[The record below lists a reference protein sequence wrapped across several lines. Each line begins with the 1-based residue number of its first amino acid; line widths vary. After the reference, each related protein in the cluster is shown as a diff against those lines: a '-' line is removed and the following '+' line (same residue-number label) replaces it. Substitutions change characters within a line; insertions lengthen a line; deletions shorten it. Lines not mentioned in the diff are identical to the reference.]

1 MKNKW
6 ATMLMTLGFILI
18 CTSPLFNK
26 QAINILMGV
35 FVVITGFIISKK
47 G

>member
-6 ATMLMTLGFILI
+6 ATMLMTVGFILI

-26 QAINILMGV
+26 QTINIIMGI
-35 FVVITGFIISKK
+35 FVVIIGFIISQKR
-47 G
+47 